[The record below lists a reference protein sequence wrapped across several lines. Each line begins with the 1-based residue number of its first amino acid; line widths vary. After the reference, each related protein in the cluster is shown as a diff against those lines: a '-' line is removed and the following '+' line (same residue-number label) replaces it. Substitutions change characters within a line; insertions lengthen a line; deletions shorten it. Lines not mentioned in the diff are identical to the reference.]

1 MHGFDR
7 RLGPRSRRSRE
18 SITEPHDR
26 LQGQWPRDKLEDMDA
41 RFITQ
46 MERAFALGLENRASG
61 CVYAAREVFHSTTE
75 RLVKLTS

>member
-1 MHGFDR
+1 
-7 RLGPRSRRSRE
+7 
-18 SITEPHDR
+18 
-26 LQGQWPRDKLEDMDA
+26 MDA